1 MIARFFFLIA
11 GIALTVQ
18 GLYGL
23 YFFSVWGS
31 GHGADWRGILTSL
44 SFLGFPMG
52 FLCLS
57 ISYLWTVRPTLSHFW
72 GYLEFGVCM
81 VVHVVQFVLALTVVG
96 EPLRF
101 GGALLGICLAFANL
115 VFALQNR

>member
-52 FLCLS
+52 VFCLS
-57 ISYLWTVRPTLSHFW
+57 ISYLWTVRPTVSHFL
-72 GYLEFGVCM
+72 GYFEVCGWM
-81 VVHVVQFVLALTVVG
+81 VVHVVQVVVALTVVG
-96 EPLRF
+96 V
-101 GGALLGICLAFANL
+101 ALPVG
-115 VFALQNR
+115 